1 MLVGEEGGGLV
12 ATLMLVFTTVLVNHD
27 LHLQGRSCRTLMHG
41 TSHIHI
47 HSNRHCHAM
56 NVM

>member
-1 MLVGEEGGGLV
+1 MLVGEEGGLV
-12 ATLMLVFTTVLVNHD
+12 ATLMLVFTINHD